1 MPFIW
6 PNDQEVSL
14 PEVDVEAE
22 RLGERMAQR
31 GKDRDGLVMDE
42 MTRAK
47 SERVRRNTP
56 PRWIVCPSSTAST
69 TRWAAFCPRELSYLA
84 PSADLGN

>member
-47 SERVRRNTP
+47 SE
-56 PRWIVCPSSTAST
+56 
-69 TRWAAFCPRELSYLA
+69 
-84 PSADLGN
+84 